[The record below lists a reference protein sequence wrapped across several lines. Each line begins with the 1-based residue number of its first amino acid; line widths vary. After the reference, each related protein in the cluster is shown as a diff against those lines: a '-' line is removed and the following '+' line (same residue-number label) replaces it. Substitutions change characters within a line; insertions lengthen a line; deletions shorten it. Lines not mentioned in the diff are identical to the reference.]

1 MRWVL
6 AFLRRIVC
14 AAALAVLA
22 FAPASS
28 RAGDDPDFIHFGA
41 GWYDFQRPQT
51 HTAEFDIAYRSDYK
65 LWFLKP
71 HGGLLATADGQF
83 YGYGGFLFDL
93 YFGNR
98 FVVTGSTAVGLW
110 AQGASKKNLGHVVE
124 FRSGLDFGY
133 RFDDRSRLAL
143 GIYHISNTGL
153 WAKHNPGEETALL
166 SYQVPINK
174 LFPSWK
180 SPGGNSADYNAEKAS
195 RGQSPAFKAAASGS
209 AQPAVYEPVS
219 SQPLR

>member
-1 MRWVL
+1 LDR
-6 AFLRRIVC
+6 FRRIVL
-14 AAALAVLA
+14 AAVFALLLA
-22 FAPASS
+22 APTAGFAA
-28 RAGDDPDFIHFGA
+28 DDPDFIHFGA
-41 GWYDFQRPQT
+41 GWYDFQRPKTQS
-51 HTAEFDIAYRSDYK
+51 AEFDIAYRSDYK

-71 HGGLLATADGQF
+71 HGGLLATSDGQV
-83 YGYGGFLFDL
+83 YGYGGLLFDL

-98 FVVTGSTAVGLW
+98 FVITGSTAVGLW
-110 AQGASKKNLGHVVE
+110 GQGASKKDLGHIVE

-166 SYQVPINK
+166 SYQIPINK
-174 LFPSWK
+174 VFPSWK
-180 SPGGNSADYNAEKAS
+180 SPGGNSQAYNAEQAS
-195 RGQSPAFKAAASGS
+195 RGQSPAFKAATAAAAGQT
-209 AQPAVYEPVS
+209 QPAAYQPLS